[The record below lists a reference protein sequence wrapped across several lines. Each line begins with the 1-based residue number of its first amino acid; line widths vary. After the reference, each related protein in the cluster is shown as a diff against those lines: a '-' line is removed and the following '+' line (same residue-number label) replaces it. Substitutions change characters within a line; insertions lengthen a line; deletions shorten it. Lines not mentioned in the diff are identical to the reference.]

1 MDTTMTLKTSASFD
15 SLTTEIKDLLK
26 QAGLYV
32 TELEWLLDPKNRL
45 VAAGW
50 VPPKP

>member
-15 SLTTEIKDLLK
+15 SLTTEIKDLLN
-26 QAGLYV
+26 QAGLTDNV
-32 TELEWLLDPKNRL
+32 LERLLDPKNRL

-50 VPPKP
+50 VPPA